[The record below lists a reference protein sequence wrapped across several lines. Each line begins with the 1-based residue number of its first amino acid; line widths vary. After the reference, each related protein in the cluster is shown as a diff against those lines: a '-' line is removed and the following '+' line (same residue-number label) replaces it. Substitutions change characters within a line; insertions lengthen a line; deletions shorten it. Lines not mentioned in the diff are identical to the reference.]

1 MRLWRS
7 RQRKLPNSFA
17 RPRESH
23 RGIGLTANGDEV
35 SGISADLEKPRSK
48 EIFPMKYQVENGGAR
63 PPKVELGASVVHRK
77 DTKQQKAAKAADVYD
92 GLAVFQPTQGELA
105 YLYGV
110 SVALIN
116 RARQL
121 PPEQRKLVATG
132 RTRLSSPARVQTLPK
147 PASPWTLPLQGRWRP
162 QLRS

>member
-1 MRLWRS
+1 
-7 RQRKLPNSFA
+7 
-17 RPRESH
+17 
-23 RGIGLTANGDEV
+23 
-35 SGISADLEKPRSK
+35 
-48 EIFPMKYQVENGGAR
+48 MKYQVENGGAR
-63 PPKVELGASVVHRK
+63 PPKVERGASVVHRK

-121 PPEQRKLVATG
+121 PPERRKLVAAG

-147 PASPWTLPLQGRWRP
+147 PATSNGKSIDDAAVFDLVRNIGIEKVLTIAAAVEQAQHR
-162 QLRS
+162 